1 MCNNLNLRCYKP
13 SSQRL
18 NLSLSAVSILSIAPN
33 LLRGGN
39 KSIGM
44 ESNAGTASANSASAG
59 ATCEGDLH
67 LLRDGPI
74 YGEGVGD
81 GDGGAVA
88 HLTIAA
94 RVVRDKRGC
103 GRNVFLGPCIVSR
116 ALYGAMEA
124 DKEGVQ
130 NLAALKIVSNQAVR
144 ADLAV
149 SDSAKIQV
157 IPAYNI
163 HEDLKALFLDGDV
176 VPYGLGSRGQKYR
189 INMEDN
195 S

>member
-1 MCNNLNLRCYKP
+1 MRVRTFWKLEITYFKKL
-13 SSQRL
+13 
-18 NLSLSAVSILSIAPN
+18 
-33 LLRGGN
+33 
-39 KSIGM
+39 
-44 ESNAGTASANSASAG
+44 
-59 ATCEGDLH
+59 
-67 LLRDGPI
+67 I
-74 YGEGVGD
+74 Y
-81 GDGGAVA
+81 
-88 HLTIAA
+88 HI
-94 RVVRDKRGC
+94 
-103 GRNVFLGPCIVSR
+103 P
-116 ALYGAMEA
+116 
-124 DKEGVQ
+124 VQ

-163 HEDLKALFLDGDV
+163 HKDLKALFLDGDV